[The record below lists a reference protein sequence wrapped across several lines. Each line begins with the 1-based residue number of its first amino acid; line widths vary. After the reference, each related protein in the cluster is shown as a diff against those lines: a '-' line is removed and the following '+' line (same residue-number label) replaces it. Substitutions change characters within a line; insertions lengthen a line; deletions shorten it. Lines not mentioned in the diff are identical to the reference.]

1 MLKPGDVAPEF
12 ELPDE
17 TGMLVRLS
25 SLLARGPV
33 VVYFYPADGT
43 RVCTAE
49 ACMFRDVYSELAA
62 AGVQVVGISP
72 QSVESKARFKA
83 ALDATGRLP
92 FPLLADVGRE
102 VARKWGALGLLG
114 LPILGGV
121 RRVTYLVGKDGR
133 IVDVVAAE
141 LSVGRHEEFVRKV
154 LDSGSRDQVR

>member
-1 MLKPGDVAPEF
+1 MLKPGDLAPEF

-17 TGMLVRLS
+17 TGTPVRLS
-25 SLLARGPV
+25 ALLARGPV

-49 ACMFRDVYSELAA
+49 ACMFRDAYSELAA

-83 ALDATGRLP
+83 SFKADQPLP
-92 FPLLADVGRE
+92 FPLLADVERD
-102 VARKWGALGLLG
+102 VAKKWGAVGLFGIPL
-114 LPILGGV
+114 LGGV

-133 IVDVVAAE
+133 VVDVVAAD
-141 LSVGRHEEFVRKV
+141 LSVGKHEEFVRRAV
-154 LDSGSRDQVR
+154 GNRGT